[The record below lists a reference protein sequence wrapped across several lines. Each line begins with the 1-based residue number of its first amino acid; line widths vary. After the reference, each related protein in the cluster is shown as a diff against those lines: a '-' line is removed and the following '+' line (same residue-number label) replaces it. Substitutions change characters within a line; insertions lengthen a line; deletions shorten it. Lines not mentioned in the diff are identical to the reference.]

1 MGEPP
6 PERNAVYLMI
16 STYLVPLDEVAKV
29 RDEHLAFLDGLVAQ
43 GTLVAAGRQDPPVG
57 GMVLLDVA
65 DEATAREVMAQD
77 PYVLRGAAEYEARG
91 WAPTVGVLKG
101 YIKS

>member
-1 MGEPP
+1 M
-6 PERNAVYLMI
+6 YLMI
-16 STYLVPLDEVAKV
+16 STYLVPLDEVAQV
-29 RDEHLAFLDGLVAQ
+29 RDDHLAFLEGLFAQ

-65 DEATAREVMAQD
+65 DEATAREVIAQD
-77 PYVLRGAAEYEARG
+77 PYVLRGIAEYEARG
-91 WAPTVGVLKG
+91 WSPTVGALKD

>member
-1 MGEPP
+1 
-6 PERNAVYLMI
+6 VYLMI
-16 STYLVPLDEVAKV
+16 STYLVPLDDIATV
-29 RDEHLAFLDGLVAQ
+29 RDEHLAFLDGLFAQ

-65 DEATAREVMAQD
+65 DEATAREVLTQD
-77 PYVLRGAAEYEARG
+77 PYVVRGFVEYEARG
-91 WAPTVGVLKG
+91 WAPTVGALKG

>member
-1 MGEPP
+1 
-6 PERNAVYLMI
+6 MI

-29 RDEHLAFLDGLVAQ
+29 RDEHLAFLEGLFAQ

-65 DEATAREVMAQD
+65 YEAAAREVISRD
-77 PYVLRGAAEYEARG
+77 PYLVRGIAEYEARG
-91 WAPTVGVLKG
+91 WNPTVGALKDYG
-101 YIKS
+101 KS

>member
-1 MGEPP
+1 M
-6 PERNAVYLMI
+6 YLMI
-16 STYLVPLDEVAKV
+16 STYLVPLDEVAKA
-29 RDEHLAFLDGLVAQ
+29 RDAHLAFLEGLFEQ

-77 PYVLRGAAEYEARG
+77 PYVLRGIAEYEAKG
-91 WAPTVGVLKG
+91 WTPTVGALKS

>member
-1 MGEPP
+1 M
-6 PERNAVYLMI
+6 YLMI
-16 STYLVPLDEVAKV
+16 STYLVPLDDIAKV
-29 RDEHLAFLDGLVAQ
+29 RDEHLAFLEGLFAK

-65 DEATAREVMAQD
+65 DEAAAREVMTRD
-77 PYVLRGAAEYEARG
+77 PYVLAGIAEYEARG
-91 WAPTVGVLKG
+91 WAPTVGALKG

>member
-1 MGEPP
+1 M
-6 PERNAVYLMI
+6 YLMI

-29 RDEHLAFLDGLVAQ
+29 RDEHLAYLEGLFAQ
-43 GTLVAAGRQDPPVG
+43 GTLVAAGRQEPAVG

-65 DEATAREVMAQD
+65 DEATAREVMARD
-77 PYVLRGAAEYEARG
+77 PYVLGGLAEYEARG

-101 YIKS
+101 YVKS